1 MAKEAIDAIRRAEQ
15 ETKAA
20 EAGAAGKAQE
30 ILDRAGKEADAL
42 IRKAEADARREAEQT
57 LRAAEE
63 KQKDLLLEKRKEAE
77 AEAQLLKNSARTKI
91 PEAVEAVLKSLTE

>member
-42 IRKAEADARREAEQT
+42 IRKAEADARR
-57 LRAAEE
+57 AAEE